1 MTKPRVQPGG
11 KGLSGK
17 GPRTTSVDSTVVTR
31 ESEIVM
37 VHAKTKRN
45 SAKWHV
51 FNILRRL
58 AAVAAAVQYI
68 STSMSATWWAL
79 QVLSGASN
87 PTETLRVFPS
97 SLIESYVGG
106 GLIRDSPLVQD
117 VLGGDTSPRDFTLF
131 LESETKTSTEN
142 CSQVSL
148 FNENI
153 YNYDFLSN
161 GFAGIVAD
169 TKYNIS
175 TLDKFELVLLVV
187 DCSFSQ
193 LVEGDPS
200 EMRIYNLVRSRDDPT
215 DLHLLT
221 TSLSVQEYKVPN
233 LNKQGPALV
242 GMITVIQDMQAE
254 NVDQF
259 YMVATTYPY
268 QRSPDFEMYEFVG
281 VTSDSFLELR
291 SVPRDPLTEPVKN
304 LITARKRGFYNGDSQ
319 SNIRT
324 MYSTLDGVDAKSAL
338 TRWEWTGEAVTVDA
352 WAWVHCIH
360 FFFGLQT
367 IFSLIVLT
375 LVTYQKIRTGK
386 VWIGDPFPSV
396 STATIV
402 LRGLLVL
409 ASWFLDSFWSINEY
423 AMSRAA
429 ILTSA
434 PTVRVHKELV
444 HADIQ
449 VIILSLVGFLSAIFR
464 ERIDP
469 AIVIFLFEFIHKY
482 RLIFVR
488 SSPAVLNEVV
498 AYSSAQYKI
507 GIAKVTAGL
516 AAMCPFRMWSSFQF
530 PKKDPTFLAASFF
543 PTMYL
548 VVIVAGYAI
557 LRKIYHY
564 RYPEQIR
571 PRSSHSTDTS
581 GNEKAAMTLRG
592 IVTNFEIA
600 TGAELQTR
608 FGLISDYN
616 NYVYFKG
623 MKFAS
628 ADGVYCSGYVIVNG
642 KFLVRSQDLV
652 AIVMMKLFHARFKNV
667 YTYEVE
673 GNTVKETA
681 RLVHTTT
688 FLWSDLWHLNVT
700 VLL

>member
-1 MTKPRVQPGG
+1 MTKPRVQPGS
-11 KGLSGK
+11 KALSGK
-17 GPRTTSVDSTVVTR
+17 GPRTTSIDSTVATR

-37 VHAKTKRN
+37 VHARTKPTI
-45 SAKWHV
+45 AKWQV
-51 FNILRRL
+51 FNIARRL

-68 STSMSATWWAL
+68 YTSMTATWWAL
-79 QVLSGASN
+79 QVLTGAPN

-97 SLIESYVGG
+97 SLIEGYVGD
-106 GLIRDSPLVQD
+106 GLFRDSPLVQD
-117 VLGGDTSPRDFTLF
+117 VLGGDTSPRDFALF

-142 CSQVSL
+142 CSKVDL
-148 FNENI
+148 FNGDI
-153 YNYDFLSN
+153 YNYKFLSD
-161 GFAGIVAD
+161 GYAGMVED

-175 TLDKFELVLLVV
+175 TLDKFELVVLIV

-200 EMRIYNLVRSRDDPT
+200 EVRVYNLVRSKDDPS
-215 DLHLLT
+215 DLNLLT
-221 TSLSVQEYKVPN
+221 TSLSVQEYQVPV

-242 GMITVIQDMQAE
+242 GMLTLIQDMHADH
-254 NVDQF
+254 VDQY

-268 QRSPDFEMYEFVG
+268 QRSLDFEMYEFVG
-281 VTSDSFLELR
+281 VTSNSFLELR
-291 SVPRDPLTEPVKN
+291 SVPKDPLTEPVKH

-319 SNIRT
+319 SNVRT
-324 MYSTLDGVDAKSAL
+324 MYSTLSGVSAKSAV
-338 TRWEWTGEAVTVDA
+338 TRWEWTGEAVTIDA

-367 IFSLIVLT
+367 IFSLVILA

-386 VWIGDPFPSV
+386 VWIGDPFATV
-396 STATIV
+396 STTSIV
-402 LRGLLVL
+402 MRGLLVL
-409 ASWFLDSFWSINEY
+409 ASWFLDSFWSVNEY

-429 ILTSA
+429 ILTSV

-444 HADIQ
+444 HADILN
-449 VIILSLVGFLSAIFR
+449 IFLSLVGFLSAIFR

-469 AIVIFLFEFIHKY
+469 AIVIFLFEIIHTY
-482 RLIFVR
+482 RLTFVR
-488 SSPAVLNEVV
+488 SSPAVLNEVIT
-498 AYSSAQYKI
+498 YSSAQYNI
-507 GIAKVTAGL
+507 GIAKVTAAL
-516 AAMCPFRMWSSFQF
+516 AAMCPLRLWSSFQF
-530 PKKDPTFLAASFF
+530 PAKDATFLAASFF

-548 VVIVAGYAI
+548 IVIVTGYAI

-564 RYPEQIR
+564 RYPEQAR
-571 PRSSHSTDTS
+571 PRSSNSTDTS

-642 KFLVRSQDLV
+642 KFLIRSQDWL
-652 AIVMMKLFHARFKNV
+652 AIVMMKLFHARFTNA
-667 YTYEVE
+667 YAYEVE

-688 FLWSDLWHLNVT
+688 FLWSDLWWLNVS